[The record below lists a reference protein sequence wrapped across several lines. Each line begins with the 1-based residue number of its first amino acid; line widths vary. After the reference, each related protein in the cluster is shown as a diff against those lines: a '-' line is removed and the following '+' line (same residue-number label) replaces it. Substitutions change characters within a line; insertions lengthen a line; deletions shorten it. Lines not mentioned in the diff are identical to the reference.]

1 MALDSLD
8 HGMWC
13 MYADGSFEVFSS
25 CVTFDHF
32 FPAFVELTQLCFF
45 MRRLKNLQII
55 PCSAA
60 ADRQSQTGTFWW

>member
-1 MALDSLD
+1 MALDSPD

-45 MRRLKNLQII
+45 MRRLKKPTDYSL
-55 PCSAA
+55 
-60 ADRQSQTGTFWW
+60 